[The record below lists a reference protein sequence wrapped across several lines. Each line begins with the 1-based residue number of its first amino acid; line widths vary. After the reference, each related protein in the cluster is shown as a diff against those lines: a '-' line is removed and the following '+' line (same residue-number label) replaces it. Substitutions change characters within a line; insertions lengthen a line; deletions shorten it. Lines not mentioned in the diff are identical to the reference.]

1 VEINVLLAGRD
12 CAGRRVGPWR
22 GNSYNATG
30 LFTWGALFVA
40 GKIEGAVV
48 AFGPTGN
55 LVTDIPH
62 DRLKGVPAGDGVKI
76 ICDEHETVGIYAA
89 DHQEQPS
96 TLMAILGE
104 SGFLELTIVG
114 DSAKM
119 MLGVGLREK
128 VVVKW

>member
-1 VEINVLLAGRD
+1 MFCWRGEWKR
-12 CAGRRVGPWR
+12 RRVGPWR

-30 LFTWGALFVA
+30 LFTWGARDVP

-48 AFGPTGN
+48 AYGPTGN

-76 ICDEHETVGIYAA
+76 VCDEHETVGLYPA
-89 DHQEQPS
+89 DHQEEPS

-114 DSAKM
+114 DSAKI
-119 MLGVGLREK
+119 MLGVPLKEK

>member
-1 VEINVLLAGRD
+1 V
-12 CAGRRVGPWR
+12 P
-22 GNSYNATG
+22 
-30 LFTWGALFVA
+30 

-48 AFGPTGN
+48 AYGPTGN

-62 DRLKGVPAGDGVKI
+62 DRLKGVPAGDGVRI
-76 ICDEHETVGIYAA
+76 VCDEHETVGIYPA

-104 SGFLELTIVG
+104 SGYLELTIVG
-114 DSAKM
+114 DSAKL
-119 MLGVGLREK
+119 MLGVPIKEK